1 MPGGA
6 LRQIEEVIIRTAIF
20 EEGYF
25 LQRTHYTME
34 GTTEYWHV
42 ERSSGRTKITRILLG
57 FSVHL
62 SFQFRS

>member
-6 LRQIEEVIIRTAIF
+6 LRQIQEVTIRTAIY

-25 LQRTHYTME
+25 LQRTRYIME

-62 SFQFRS
+62 SFQLQS